1 MHKCFRTIL
10 TIAYIISIVALCYGI
25 YQCILLPKLVVTIIV
40 VSFIIT
46 AISISLFI
54 YAILFSEAVSQ
65 SFLMGH
71 IDFCDVILN
80 ALKPLN
86 KVVQTVKHTNFKDP
100 SSVHSNTKKPL
111 NKKDPSSV
119 HSNTKKPLNKV
130 VQTALKDN
138 IIKDLYTKK
147 IIHIDELKL
156 CNFDVR
162 QALKEKFILNQFINK
177 KLTINDLRR
186 CHPGTIEALRLNY
199 IQDLFLNGKL
209 TWDNLIDHIHNNN
222 TISALANDNIR
233 NMFIDGHLEL
243 DQIRQCN
250 LKVVQTALK
259 DNIIKDLYTKKII
272 HIDELKLCNFD
283 VRQALKEKFILN
295 QFINKKLTINDLR
308 RCHPGT
314 IEALRLNYIQ
324 DLFLNG
330 KLTWDNLIDHIHN
343 NNTISALA
351 NDNIRNMFIDGHLE
365 LDQITQC
372 DLYVEIILNE
382 AFFRNQLINKDM
394 TWDEIMKTVHV
405 EKIKAVITKFF
416 DDPRSLNIVD
426 ETKLMKFLRDI
437 KSNSNENPYL
447 NALHD
452 KLNRYNEYFST
463 KDLNKI
469 LNQEEMKIFIKDKVD
484 TLLHQYNPQVRIRAN
499 LSLFH
504 SPKDEVKVHRIRIQ
518 PRKPSFQNVHIAT
531 RT

>member
-54 YAILFSEAVSQ
+54 YAILFSEVVSQ
-65 SFLMGH
+65 SLLMGH

-80 ALKPLN
+80 VFN
-86 KVVQTVKHTNFKDP
+86 SNTVKHTNFKDP

-111 NKKDPSSV
+111 NK
-119 HSNTKKPLNKV
+119 V
-130 VQTALKDN
+130 VQIALKDN

-147 IIHIDELKL
+147 IFHIDELKL

-162 QALKEKFILNQFINK
+162 RALQEKFILNQFINK

-186 CHPGTIEALRLNY
+186 CHTGTIEALRLDY

-209 TWDNLIDHIHNNN
+209 TWDNLIDHIHN
-222 TISALANDNIR
+222 
-233 NMFIDGHLEL
+233 
-243 DQIRQCN
+243 
-250 LKVVQTALK
+250 
-259 DNIIKDLYTKKII
+259 Y
-272 HIDELKLCNFD
+272 
-283 VRQALKEKFILN
+283 
-295 QFINKKLTINDLR
+295 
-308 RCHPGT
+308 
-314 IEALRLNYIQ
+314 
-324 DLFLNG
+324 
-330 KLTWDNLIDHIHN
+330 
-343 NNTISALA
+343 NTISALA

-372 DLYVEIILNE
+372 DLYVEAVLNI

-405 EKIKAVITKFF
+405 EKAKRNNNKVQTENFVITKIKAVITKFF
-416 DDPRSLNIVD
+416 DDPKFSNIVD
-426 ETKLMKFLRDI
+426 ETKRMKFLKDI

-452 KLNRYNEYFST
+452 KLNRYIELELNNYFGPNLNEYFST
-463 KDLNKI
+463 KALNSKI
-469 LNQEEMKIFIKDKVD
+469 LNQEEMKIFIKDKIN
-484 TLLHQYNPQVRIRAN
+484 TLLHQYNTQMIIRAT

-504 SPKDEVKVHRIRIQ
+504 SPKDKLRVRKIRIQ
-518 PRKPSFQNVHIAT
+518 PRKRSFQNVHIAT